1 MAEYAPGMWTIIR
14 DEEWMIKQFRN
25 ISSRPKTPATLA
37 GKRRS
42 NVEKVFAGRK
52 TYKGGTCDGGARSFY
67 LCGHNGYGARIA

>member
-1 MAEYAPGMWTIIR
+1 MAEYAPGMRTIIR

-25 ISSRPKTPATLA
+25 SSSRPTPPATLA

-52 TYKGGTCDGGARSFY
+52 TYKGGACDGGERSFY
-67 LCGHNGYGARIA
+67 LCGHNGYGARTA